1 MKLLSDNNK
10 ISKGEKFGFYTLG
23 VHLSP
28 ANKSGYEVCSWR
40 SKGCTLACLDTA
52 GKWSNTPTVQNSRIN
67 KTRFFFENKQGF
79 LCQLVKEIGL
89 AVKRADKKGLTPCF
103 RLNLTSDLPWESIR
117 NGDRKTI
124 FDLFPSV
131 QFYDYTKGFSRMRSY
146 LNGEM
151 PKNYHLTFSRSESND
166 AQCEIILALGGNVA
180 CVFSDELPKTWQ
192 GKRVVNGD
200 ESDLRF
206 NDPQGCVVGLSTKG
220 KAKKDQSGFVLL
232 S

>member
-89 AVKRADKKGLTPCF
+89 AVKRADKKGLIPCF

-131 QFYDYTKGFSRMRSY
+131 QFYDYTKGFSRMRNY
-146 LNGEM
+146 LDGKM

-180 CVFSDELPKTWQ
+180 CVFSDKLPETWQ

-206 NDPQGCVVGLSTKG
+206 RDPQGCVVGLSTKG
-220 KAKKDQSGFVLL
+220 KAKKDQSGFVL
-232 S
+232 SS

>member
-103 RLNLTSDLPWESIR
+103 RLNLTSDLPWESIK
-117 NGDRKTI
+117 NADRKTI

-131 QFYDYTKGFSRMRSY
+131 QFYDYTKGFSRMKSY
-146 LNGEM
+146 LQGEM